1 MSSQPARVSPYPTPK
16 NRRHLTNGS
25 PSALRSIQG
34 VENSQVTRAHT
45 SSSGSLTGVADDLA
59 DENGRPILTPRL
71 VESVTAPD
79 TLLLAKVLAAVNNL
93 SNKLECEMTRV
104 CNKIDGELACL
115 GKKLDDKLCDK
126 LDILDAQITGKIDAS
141 QLSLSDQ
148 IDVAKTTLSNKIN
161 VLSEENIALGPPNQ
175 HQQAGGNSATVTTT
189 QAWAY
194 SPELR
199 DRVYVFAYESVCE
212 PTIAAYTALESPN
225 GDVLVHLLFN
235 TIKQKI
241 NGIPVP
247 WPSQQLPPVVNGI
260 QEVAATQR
268 YNTLVRDA
276 GKHAREKLHHL
287 GTVPSIKRLVH
298 CIATHC
304 PKNPGIVPDMAALWN
319 ATEWPHCL
327 RIAYLRREAV
337 RNFQELRAGRSGGNI
352 WRRVDSQL
360 GKMSDKGPTYTA
372 AFYKLIYKED
382 CHFFD
387 GTRRFEEFDTDMNFD
402 LPLEELIEDEM
413 QRMEEG
419 TNGLE

>member
-16 NRRHLTNGS
+16 NRRNISNGS
-25 PSALRSIQG
+25 PSALRSIRG
-34 VENSQVTRAHT
+34 LENARVPRTHT

-59 DENGRPILTPRL
+59 DEN
-71 VESVTAPD
+71 
-79 TLLLAKVLAAVNNL
+79 VLAAVNNL
-93 SNKLECEMTRV
+93 SNKLELEMTRV
-104 CNKIDGELACL
+104 CDKIDGELASL
-115 GKKLDDKLCDK
+115 GSKLDEELCNK
-126 LDILDAQITGKIDAS
+126 LDILDAEITGKIDAA
-141 QLSLSDQ
+141 QLSVSDK

-161 VLSEENIALGPPNQ
+161 VLSEDNLALGPPNQ
-175 HQQAGGNSATVTTT
+175 HQQAGGNSATVSPTP
-189 QAWAY
+189 AWTY

-199 DRVYVFAYESVCE
+199 DRVYVFAYESVSE

-225 GDVLVHLLFN
+225 GDVLVHSLFN

-241 NGIPVP
+241 NGIPAP

-276 GKHAREKLHHL
+276 GKHARKKLHHL
-287 GTVPSIKRLVH
+287 VLHNIRNNPEGTVPSIKRLIH

-304 PKNPGIVPDMAALWN
+304 PKNPGIVPDVAALWN
-319 ATEWPHCL
+319 ATEWPHRL
-327 RIAYLRREAV
+327 RMAYLRREAV
-337 RNFQELRAGRSGGNI
+337 RNFQEIRAGRSGGNI
-352 WRRVDSQL
+352 WRRVDTQL
-360 GKMSDKGPTYTA
+360 AKMSDKGPTYTA
-372 AFYKLIYKED
+372 AFYKLIYEED
-382 CHFFD
+382 CQFFD